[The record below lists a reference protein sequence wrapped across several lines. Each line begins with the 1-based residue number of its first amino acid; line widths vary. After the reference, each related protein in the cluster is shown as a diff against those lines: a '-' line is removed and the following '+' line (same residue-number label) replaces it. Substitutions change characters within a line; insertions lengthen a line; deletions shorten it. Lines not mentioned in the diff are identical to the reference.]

1 VLVPGIPLLPLI
13 FDSQVVQGIL
23 LPLEL
28 VLMMI
33 IINRTGVMG
42 KFVNSRSSNIIGWAT
57 VIIVGTLALGYAIQ
71 QILSGGS

>member
-1 VLVPGIPLLPLI
+1 
-13 FDSQVVQGIL
+13 L